1 MPREAIVQKHI
12 VFLPSVAKATIV
24 LWKLNRR
31 NTLREQAVSEM
42 IRMWKIRMGIIRK
55 NDKRTISNNSRR
67 FKHKGQAKKST
78 RRMPWHWE
86 PTKDVISCEKL
97 RLGAN
102 IHRPADIRM
111 GQPAWMQVHVSI
123 TEFIGYG
130 REPPELKHLSRARK
144 SNQPRFRK

>member
-1 MPREAIVQKHI
+1 
-12 VFLPSVAKATIV
+12 
-24 LWKLNRR
+24 
-31 NTLREQAVSEM
+31 
-42 IRMWKIRMGIIRK
+42 MGIIRE

-86 PTKDVISCEKL
+86 PMKDVISCDKL

-102 IHRPADIRM
+102 ILRPADFRM
-111 GQPAWMQVHVSI
+111 GKPLVSQNTRSI

-144 SNQPRFRK
+144 SNQPRFCE